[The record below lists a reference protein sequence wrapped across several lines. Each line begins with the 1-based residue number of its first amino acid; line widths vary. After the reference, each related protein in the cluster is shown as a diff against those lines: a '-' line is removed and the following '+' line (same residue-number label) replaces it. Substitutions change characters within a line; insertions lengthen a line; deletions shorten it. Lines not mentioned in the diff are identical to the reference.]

1 MKLSKR
7 GAKFLRDRLK
17 IAIEIGAKDRAEW
30 ENSLFV
36 LQLRQ
41 MKHDNPNV
49 SLFGSIT
56 GEYEGLD
63 VPQSVLDGL
72 TESIRYSELK
82 EKFMRYA
89 HNWDYDKAKK
99 YHDKTLKWEQESIE
113 RHNEMLR
120 DNTEGVLIS
129 SIRNH
134 EELQGNDERIEERNE
149 GALIQSANEYKKNF
163 DYRLDVLHK
172 VKDTPKTW

>member
-1 MKLSKR
+1 MRLTKR
-7 GAKFLRDRLK
+7 GAKYLRDTLK
-17 IAIEIGAKDRAEW
+17 TAIELGAKDREEW

-36 LQLRQ
+36 LELQQ
-41 MKHDNPNV
+41 MKHDNPN
-49 SLFGSIT
+49 FNIIGSIS
-56 GEYEGLD
+56 GEYEGID
-63 VPQSVLDGL
+63 IPQSVFDGL
-72 TESIRYSELK
+72 AESIRYSELK

-89 HNWDYDKAKK
+89 HNWDYEKAKK

-113 RHNEMLR
+113 RYNEMLR
-120 DNTEGVLIS
+120 DNTPSVLVS

-134 EELQGNDERIEERNE
+134 QELQGNDERLEERNE

-163 DYRLDVLHK
+163 EFRLDTLHK